1 MPVSCQKKAR
11 GIEFS
16 VMDTVDRL
24 PHLHK
29 LAVMGGTFDP
39 IHHGHLFAAEEV
51 ASLYE
56 LPLVLFVPC
65 RQPPHKDPQAVTPA
79 EHRLAMTQ
87 LAVANN
93 RHFAVSRMELER
105 PGPSYTID
113 TLRQLRQQLGP
124 ETEIFFITGTD
135 AVLEILSW
143 REPEALLAE
152 YTIIAVHR
160 PGYDVQKI
168 EEVLGPQRAARI
180 RSLAIK
186 TLDISSTELRQ
197 RVAQGR
203 SIRYLTPD
211 AVVDYIYAHQLYHH
225 GETPTSLPRHH

>member
-1 MPVSCQKKAR
+1 
-11 GIEFS
+11 
-16 VMDTVDRL
+16 
-24 PHLHK
+24 
-29 LAVMGGTFDP
+29 MGGTFDP

-65 RQPPHKDPQAVTPA
+65 RQPPHKDPGAVTPA

-87 LAVANN
+87 LAIASN
-93 RHFAVSRMELER
+93 RRFAVSRLELER

-113 TLRQLRQQLGP
+113 TLRQLRQQMGP
-124 ETEIFFITGTD
+124 EAEIFFITGAD

-143 REPEALLAE
+143 REPEAILAE

-160 PGYDVQKI
+160 PGYDLHKI

-180 RSLAIK
+180 RPLAIK
-186 TLDISSTELRQ
+186 TLDISSTELRE

-225 GETPTSLPRHH
+225 GEAPSSLSRHQ